1 MATRRGPL
9 PVNRDD
15 GRAPSWRRA
24 ARGYLLLPHLVPV
37 LVVELATLGFAVIAW
52 GGLPPVAL
60 LGPLL
65 LGMLGGQLAIG
76 ATNELVD
83 LPHDLVG
90 KPGKPLPSG
99 DVSVRGAQGM
109 VIGGLTMMVGF
120 GLPLGLP
127 AFGLLA
133 LGTGLGVAYDLWLKQ
148 TVWSWLPYL
157 LALPLLPVWVFVAL
171 GRPEPRLLFLYPL
184 GALAAAGVHFA
195 QALPDVAIDRQA
207 GMETPTSRLGS
218 RATFALAWIAA
229 VSAPLLALGAAR
241 ALGLAG
247 SFDAIV
253 VAAVTAAL
261 FLLLNLAMLAA
272 NRRLGV
278 TACFPLVALS
288 TLASGLAWTWT
299 VAG

>member
-1 MATRRGPL
+1 MATRRERL
-9 PVNRDD
+9 PVERDGD
-15 GRAPSWRRA
+15 CAPSWRRA

-37 LVVELATLGFAVIAW
+37 LVVELATLGFAVVAW
-52 GGLPPVAL
+52 DGLPPGAL
-60 LGPLL
+60 LAPLL

-83 LPHDLVG
+83 LPYDRAG

-99 DVSVRGAQGM
+99 DVSVRGARGM

-207 GMETPTSRLGS
+207 GMETATSRLGS
-218 RATFALAWIAA
+218 RATFALAWIAT

-241 ALGLAG
+241 WLGLAG
-247 SFDAIV
+247 PFDAIV

-299 VAG
+299 VAR